1 MSHDRW
7 RDGLR
12 DAGADGSR
20 LAALFSSGVPS
31 DGLQLAGA
39 AVLAAAPSTDLAAVI
54 DDLGA
59 ALRQRGWIGDTE
71 LAVRVVRS
79 RRTTSERAD
88 PDRWISTISR
98 TSSTSRRRASRTSIS
113 SPAPSW
119 PGELLD
125 LDQGPDDFD
134 PEDSGRWL
142 LVSGEGSTA
151 AYGDIERFIA
161 TVESEALGNRLRQ
174 AISGKA
180 PFKAFIATLQ
190 RDDDQFTRWH
200 RHRDDAR
207 AGRARHWL
215 TQHSCP
221 TRLTHR
227 SITCQAAP

>member
-7 RDGLR
+7 RDQLR
-12 DAGADGSR
+12 DADADASR
-20 LAALFSSGVPS
+20 LAALLSFGVPS
-31 DGLQLAGA
+31 EGLQLAGS

-54 DDLGA
+54 DELAA

-71 LAVRVVRS
+71 LAVALS
-79 RRTTSERAD
+79 DHSEQ
-88 PDRWISTISR
+88 
-98 TSSTSRRRASRTSIS
+98 RASELIPIGVGLDDLADVIDQ
-113 SPAPSW
+113 SPANESYIDLESGAVW

-134 PEDSGRWL
+134 PDDSGRWL

-151 AYGDIERFIA
+151 AYGDMERFIA

-180 PFKAFIATLQ
+180 PFKAFLATLQ

-207 AGRARHWL
+207 VGRARHWL
-215 TQHSCP
+215 AERGYSPQGG
-221 TRLTHR
+221 
-227 SITCQAAP
+227 